1 MILFL
6 IEHFIIYNLFFIDT
20 ESCQEFNQENFQ
32 ILTASNSHYVTR
44 DLFSVTINLMVT
56 CSVLQSI

>member
-1 MILFL
+1 MVLFL

-32 ILTASNSHYVTR
+32 ILKTSNSHYVTQSNKSIQSR
-44 DLFSVTINLMVT
+44 LFKSP
-56 CSVLQSI
+56 